1 MSQLTPKVMLT
12 NLTSLLSNEEFLTLA
27 ELTFQEEINKTSF
40 MVEARKL
47 SRFVDAIV
55 VSDYSFGLPTMNPIV
70 PALWL
75 DDENIE
81 PVLGFYI
88 EHRNPKAI
96 FSDVLA
102 GSESNLVNVIISSY
116 ENPNDYA
123 TCLELVDGIRATLEK
138 QSKTR
143 MNEARRMLNIGLT
156 SGYMIEKPEE
166 SVALARRYGVDF
178 VSPPETYD
186 VSGILEPLV
195 KRAKSM
201 GLHAILRTTLF
212 TSAKAVKFARKF
224 IPEMFVPDGFVRAL
238 ESSSNPL
245 EVGMNFV
252 MDFVDSAKSLK
263 ACGIYLSIPQKTEI
277 YNRLPS
283 ITGKSVSGK
292 E

>member
-1 MSQLTPKVMLT
+1 MLT
-12 NLTSLLSNEEFLTLA
+12 NLTRLLSNEEFLTLA
-27 ELTFQEEINKTSF
+27 ELTFPQEIDRTAF
-40 MVEARKL
+40 ICEARKL

-81 PVLGFYI
+81 SVMGFYI

-116 ENPNDYA
+116 ENPKDYG
-123 TCLELVDGIRATLEK
+123 TCLELVDGIKATLEK

-143 MNEARRMLNIGLT
+143 IGEPHKMLNIGLT
-156 SGYMIEKPEE
+156 SGYMIERPEE
-166 SVALARRYGVDF
+166 SAALARRYGVDF

-186 VSGILEPLV
+186 ISGILEPLV
-195 KRAKSM
+195 RRSRSL

-224 IPEMFVPDGFVRAL
+224 IPDMFVPDEFIRSL
-238 ESSSNPL
+238 EGSSNPL
-245 EVGMNFV
+245 EVGMRFV
-252 MDFVDSAKSLK
+252 IDFVESVKSLR
-263 ACGIYLSIPQKTEI
+263 ACGVYLTIPQKSEI
-277 YNRLPS
+277 YRHLPT
-283 ITGKSVSGK
+283 ITGRKVFSTD
-292 E
+292 

>member
-1 MSQLTPKVMLT
+1 MR
-12 NLTSLLSNEEFLTLA
+12 LLSNEEFSTLA
-27 ELTFQEEINKTSF
+27 ELTFQEEINKSTF
-40 MVEARKL
+40 MGEAKKL

-75 DDENIE
+75 DNENIE
-81 PVLGFYI
+81 SVMGFYI

-102 GSESNLVNVIISSY
+102 SSESNLVNVIISSY

-123 TCLELVDGIRATLEK
+123 TCLELVDGIKATLEK
-138 QSKTR
+138 QSKKR
-143 MNEARRMLNIGLT
+143 MSEERKMLNIGLT

-186 VSGILEPLV
+186 ISGILEPLV
-195 KRAKSM
+195 RRARSV

-224 IPEMFVPDGFVRAL
+224 IPEMFVPDDFIRAL
-238 ESSSNPL
+238 ECSSNPL
-245 EVGMNFV
+245 EVGIRFV
-252 MDFVDSAKSLK
+252 MDFVQSAKSMK
-263 ACGIYLSIPQKTEI
+263 ACGVYLIVPQKAEI
-277 YNRLPS
+277 YEHLPS
-283 ITGKSVSGK
+283 ITGRKAPTTY
-292 E
+292 

>member
-1 MSQLTPKVMLT
+1 VT
-12 NLTSLLSNEEFLTLA
+12 NLTRLLSNEEFLTLA
-27 ELTFQEEINKTSF
+27 ELTFSEETDKTTF
-40 MVEARKL
+40 MYEARKL
-47 SRFVDAIV
+47 SRFIDAIV

-81 PVLGFYI
+81 SVMGFYI

-102 GSESNLVNVIISSY
+102 GVESNLANVIISSY
-116 ENPNDYA
+116 ENPKDYG
-123 TCLELVDGIRATLEK
+123 TCLELVDGIKANLEK

-143 MNEARRMLNIGLT
+143 MSVPRRMVNIGLT
-156 SGYMIEKPEE
+156 SGYMIERPEE

-178 VSPPETYD
+178 VCPPETYD

-195 KRAKSM
+195 RRARSIGM
-201 GLHAILRTTLF
+201 HAILRTTLF

-224 IPEMFVPDGFVRAL
+224 IPEMFVPDQFVQAL

-245 EVGMNFV
+245 EIGMRFV
-252 MDFVDSAKSLK
+252 MDFVENVKSLK
-263 ACGIYLSIPQKTEI
+263 ACGIYLIIPQKTEI
-277 YNRLPS
+277 YKHLPS
-283 ITGKSVSGK
+283 ITGKRAYQID
-292 E
+292 